1 MYLFISFISAKFLT
15 ISLFVGNCCDPS
27 CSSSIT
33 GTGSQSP
40 SETPSEDPAVFH
52 PQLHQASPSSP
63 HCSSPAHPIP
73 SSPHTPRCSPAAA
86 IPRRLN
92 YTNTTL
98 YSDWSSSSPVPFTPS
113 SGPSQWS
120 WQSRATPSP
129 SLSYGTG
136 WQTPLRPSPASE
148 MDWRSPLQ
156 QFNSGE
162 MDWPSPL
169 PSLPSPQLQ
178 FYSEGSPSSVSPT
191 LHRRQQ

>member
-1 MYLFISFISAKFLT
+1 MTRVIPAP
-15 ISLFVGNCCDPS
+15 SLAPVL
-27 CSSSIT
+27 
-33 GTGSQSP
+33 QSP

-52 PQLHQASPSSP
+52 PQLHQASLSSP
-63 HCSSPAHPIP
+63 RYSSPAHSIP

-98 YSDWSSSSPVPFTPS
+98 YSDWSSSS
-113 SGPSQWS
+113 GPSQWS
-120 WQSRATPSP
+120 RQSRAAPSP

-136 WQTPLRPSPASE
+136 LQTPLRPSPASE

-156 QFNSGE
+156 QLNSGE

-169 PSLPSPQLQ
+169 PSLPLPEVCWKDPHNRNRTKNGAAL
-178 FYSEGSPSSVSPT
+178 YGV
-191 LHRRQQ
+191 LK